1 MKTLFA
7 AVLTGMFVS
16 SALAQVNMQY
26 DGQANGQWSGQY
38 SGQVDPR
45 VDGRASRNE
54 GLPPSAADKGGGIY
68 ENPVYASDCAELQ
81 TLNPDARPAM
91 QRRLGRACAQQ

>member
-7 AVLTGMFVS
+7 AVLAGIFVP
-16 SALAQVNMQY
+16 SAFAQVNMQY
-26 DGQANGQWSGQY
+26 DGQADGQWSGQY

-54 GLPPSAADKGGGIY
+54 GLPPSAADKGGY
-68 ENPVYASDCAELQ
+68 ENPVYESDCAELQ
-81 TLNPDARPAM
+81 NLNPDARPAM
-91 QRRLGRACAQQ
+91 QRRLGRACDQQ